1 MGCFRAMFLGGVAT
15 LTLGFGPHA
24 SAFGLLGNEV
34 SVGMA
39 APAPTGLSFK
49 FWTSRETAIDV
60 FSEWSTS
67 NKFVEMHA
75 DYLTHNFEQFELEG
89 ASMPMYFGFGAR
101 IRTTE
106 NSSTH
111 VGFRIPIGVSYLWD
125 TAPMDMFAEIAPRSN
140 VIPRT
145 SFSVDVMIGL
155 RYRLIP

>member
-15 LTLGFGPHA
+15 LALGFGPHA
-24 SAFGLLGNEV
+24 SAFGLFGNEV

-60 FSEWSTS
+60 FTEWSTS
-67 NKFVEMHA
+67 NKFVEAHA

-89 ASMPMYFGFGAR
+89 ATMPMYFGFGAR

-145 SFSVDVMIGL
+145 SFSIDVMIGL